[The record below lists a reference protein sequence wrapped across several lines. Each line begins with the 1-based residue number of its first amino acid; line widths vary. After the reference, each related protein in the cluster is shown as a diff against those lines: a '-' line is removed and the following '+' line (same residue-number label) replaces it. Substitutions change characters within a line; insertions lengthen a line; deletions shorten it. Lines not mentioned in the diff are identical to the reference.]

1 MFTFGYSGEASL
13 PALQCWAF
21 LCLCTITISGV
32 RGFKVLIFSEK
43 CNNFSEYTV
52 WVIRRYSPIECYM
65 YIPSPQTSNL
75 MHPFVHICT
84 NVHSL
89 HCNKWLIW
97 YICLPICPVWSV
109 IIVCVYVCG
118 CWFALKTSSI
128 DFAFQHSVHQ

>member
-1 MFTFGYSGEASL
+1 MDLKRLAPARCLCVHKYLCTVCTQVPVYIIFNRRMLYWSECSCVVKSCLLFGYLGEASL

-52 WVIRRYSPIECYM
+52 WVIRRYSLIECYM
-65 YIPSPQTSNL
+65 YIPSSRTSNL

-84 NVHSL
+84 
-89 HCNKWLIW
+89 
-97 YICLPICPVWSV
+97 
-109 IIVCVYVCG
+109 
-118 CWFALKTSSI
+118 
-128 DFAFQHSVHQ
+128 